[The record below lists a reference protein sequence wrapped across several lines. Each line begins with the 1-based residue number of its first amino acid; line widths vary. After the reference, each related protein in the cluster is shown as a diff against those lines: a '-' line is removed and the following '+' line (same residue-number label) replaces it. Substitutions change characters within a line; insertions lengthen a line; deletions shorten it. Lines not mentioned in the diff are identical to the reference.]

1 MRLLMESDRREIV
14 SKLSG
19 IGRKI
24 CASGLNGRM
33 GTSLSTKKRKN
44 IQ

>member
-1 MRLLMESDRREIV
+1 MRLLMESERREIV

-33 GTSLSTKKRKN
+33 DTSLSVTRERDK
-44 IQ
+44 